1 MYFFFKKK
9 STYKR
14 PPSKRNLVATFMHLE
29 VQNLPIYLR
38 PANWTVK
45 ASLLIT
51 WQYLLQQFSLCI
63 IISQNL
69 KNQMTF

>member
-1 MYFFFKKK
+1 
-9 STYKR
+9 
-14 PPSKRNLVATFMHLE
+14 MHLE

-51 WQYLLQQFSLCI
+51 LQYLLQQFSLCI